1 MTHYLKTTTSEQ
13 ETLILPIVTV
23 VWKEKLQ
30 NIFFYTVAFT
40 VNPEMTFLIKY
51 YSLLKFQEV
60 QKYPDYREFTT
71 FSIVWP
77 DQHGQN
83 TDIKELL
90 FQFLAGTARE
100 L

>member
-13 ETLILPIVTV
+13 KTLILPIVTV

-60 QKYPDYREFTT
+60 QKYPDCREFTT
-71 FSIVWP
+71 FSI
-77 DQHGQN
+77 
-83 TDIKELL
+83 L
-90 FQFLAGTARE
+90 
-100 L
+100 

>member
-71 FSIVWP
+71 FSIV
-77 DQHGQN
+77 
-83 TDIKELL
+83 
-90 FQFLAGTARE
+90 
-100 L
+100 